1 MKVGRHEPE
10 LRTALAMP
18 IQARRGNRNMVMRVG
33 AFPKVQAEKAALG
46 RCYSCRVWSGQSNSR
61 KEPRPLPRG
70 GNRGGDTR
78 PSQSL
83 AVWQCGYTSFSAT
96 KLRTTRKGSVGA
108 KIDRLKRCSVNMV
121 ECDSRLTRLHAK
133 LGVALTGGEIVRMT
147 SRQAVARID
156 APRCQFNRWAA

>member
-1 MKVGRHEPE
+1 MRRHV
-10 LRTALAMP
+10 LDQRTALGFS
-18 IQARRGNRNMVMRVG
+18 IARSQVDRNMVMRVG
-33 AFPKVQAEKAALG
+33 AFTKGRAEKAALG
-46 RCYSCRVWSGQSNSR
+46 RCYSRRVWSGQSNSH
-61 KEPRPLPRG
+61 KEPRPLSRG
-70 GNRGGDTR
+70 GNCGGDTR

-96 KLRTTRKGSVGA
+96 RLRTTRKGSVGA

-147 SRQAVARID
+147 DCPARID

>member
-1 MKVGRHEPE
+1 MRRHV
-10 LRTALAMP
+10 LDQRTALAGS
-18 IQARRGNRNMVMRVG
+18 IANRRGTRNPVTRVG
-33 AFPKVQAEKAALG
+33 AFPEGRAEKAALATG
-46 RCYSCRVWSGQSNSR
+46 CKPTLRGKIQSH
-61 KEPRPLPRG
+61 KEHRPLPRG
-70 GNRGGDTR
+70 GNCGGDTR

-96 KLRTTRKGSVGA
+96 RMRTTRKGSVGA

-147 SRQAVARID
+147 NCPARID